1 MHPINAF
8 GNATCQDKA
17 KKRKG
22 RRGQEDFGNNPELK
36 YFHLQEGGVWA
47 MLISDMQGSIIPSA

>member
-1 MHPINAF
+1 MHHINAF
-8 GNATCQDKA
+8 GNAICQDKA

-36 YFHLQEGGVWA
+36 YFHLQEGGV
-47 MLISDMQGSIIPSA
+47 